1 MELHAGV
8 RARGLR
14 ARGPLLPR
22 GRAPHAEG
30 ELGQGDRP
38 HQPHRRAPDPR
49 GGRLH
54 RLPQVRARVPDPL
67 HRHARRPERPQRQAH
82 RHPGVRL
89 HEVHRLPAVRR
100 RLPGRLPPHGGNRL
114 QGPRGILPHQPAGRG
129 QAARGTGREIAR
141 SASRNYSER
150 HCNPFILFPL
160 STAPSPPGG
169 SLMVRTTVVGNYPRV
184 GDTFEEQSLRRAI
197 ARFDKGE
204 IDAAQLREAEREV
217 TEAALRE
224 QNEAGIDVVTDG
236 QIGWYDSQSHIARG
250 FGGIEVDGLV
260 RYFDTN
266 TYYRQPVVRGAVA
279 WKQPIL
285 VDEWK
290 FAQAHS
296 RAPVK
301 AVLTGP
307 LTLASLA
314 LDKHYGKKKALTLD
328 LASAL
333 GEEVGALVR
342 AGASHV
348 QIDEPALTRYPK
360 DLSLAVE
367 GLERVRARKGST
379 PLTLF
384 TYFGDVAPI
393 YEDVVHA
400 PADLIGFD
408 LVQGAATW
416 SSIAKQG
423 SKKPLVLGVIDAR
436 NTKKE
441 DPADVAKKVLSL
453 KDSVDLKSSYLSP
466 SNGLEFLPG

>member
-1 MELHAGV
+1 
-8 RARGLR
+8 
-14 ARGPLLPR
+14 
-22 GRAPHAEG
+22 
-30 ELGQGDRP
+30 
-38 HQPHRRAPDPR
+38 
-49 GGRLH
+49 
-54 RLPQVRARVPDPL
+54 
-67 HRHARRPERPQRQAH
+67 
-82 RHPGVRL
+82 
-89 HEVHRLPAVRR
+89 
-100 RLPGRLPPHGGNRL
+100 
-114 QGPRGILPHQPAGRG
+114 
-129 QAARGTGREIAR
+129 
-141 SASRNYSER
+141 
-150 HCNPFILFPL
+150 
-160 STAPSPPGG
+160 
-169 SLMVRTTVVGNYPRV
+169 MVRTTVVGSYPRV
-184 GDTFEEQSLRRAI
+184 GDTHEEQSLRRAI
-197 ARFDKGE
+197 ARVDKGDA
-204 IDAAQLREAEREV
+204 DAASLRDAEREV
-217 TEAALRE
+217 TKAALRE
-224 QNEAGIDVVTDG
+224 QNDAGIDLVTDG
-236 QIGWYDSQSHIARG
+236 QIGWYDSQSHIARS
-250 FGGIEVDGLV
+250 FGGIETNGLV

-266 TYYRQPVVRGAVA
+266 TYYRQPVVQGAVA
-279 WKQPIL
+279 WKAPIL
-285 VDEWK
+285 VDDWK
-290 FAQAHS
+290 FATANS
-296 RAPVK
+296 KAPVK

-328 LASAL
+328 LATAL

-367 GLERVRARKGST
+367 GLERVRARKGNT

-384 TYFGDVAPI
+384 TYFGDVARI

-416 SSIAKQG
+416 TSIAKQG

-466 SNGLEFLPG
+466 SNGLEFLPRDRAREKLRILAATAKKIGVGG